1 MKLQLKILNLFSF
14 VLMLLPAL
22 LIAQSGYLEYNQLSN
37 KLKELAKSPN
47 VKLESY
53 GKSYSNKDL
62 WVLKLGDSA
71 KPAILIVAGIDGR
84 HQAGTI
90 AAISMA
96 EKLLGVDSLTQ
107 LLKSKSVYIIPNA
120 NPDAMDAF
128 FSAVKFEKSGNARP
142 TDDNRN
148 GKIGDDG
155 FNDLNNDG
163 LITLV
168 RVETQAGDH
177 IISDKDARLMVKA
190 DASKE
195 QKGTHII
202 LSEGID
208 DNKNGLFNEDYSNG
222 VNIDR
227 NFAFD
232 YPYFKEHSGEY
243 ASSENE
249 VRTLMDFLSANTN
262 IHTVINFGPQNNL
275 SQSQTYDPKNALQ
288 KIIRGWQQT
297 DVKVNEVV
305 STAYNKHNVLK
316 NPPILP
322 LQDGSF
328 VQTAYYHSGKF
339 AFATPVWWAS
349 VSDKKD
355 TTSAE
360 KSVGPPTNR
369 GGSNLPGG
377 EKDPYEITYLKWM
390 DKEGLKDNFVDWK
403 EIKHPG
409 FPNHKS
415 EIGGLKPYALYNP
428 PAKYI
433 ESQVGGLLSF
443 LKDVIKK
450 MPTHEI
456 VDPIIEKLNDNV
468 YRVTVSI
475 TNKGA
480 MPSYS
485 SISDKLRFTS
495 RIKTEVKLAQGQT
508 RLSGRK
514 YIIDNALQPNESKTH
529 SWLIAGKGQVTIE
542 SGCHTTGVSKLSLD
556 LK

>member
-1 MKLQLKILNLFSF
+1 MKLQLKILNLFSL

-249 VRTLMDFLSANTN
+249 VRTLMDFLAANTN

-288 KIIRGWQQT
+288 KIIRGW
-297 DVKVNEVV
+297 
-305 STAYNKHNVLK
+305 
-316 NPPILP
+316 
-322 LQDGSF
+322 
-328 VQTAYYHSGKF
+328 
-339 AFATPVWWAS
+339 
-349 VSDKKD
+349 
-355 TTSAE
+355 
-360 KSVGPPTNR
+360 
-369 GGSNLPGG
+369 
-377 EKDPYEITYLKWM
+377 
-390 DKEGLKDNFVDWK
+390 
-403 EIKHPG
+403 
-409 FPNHKS
+409 
-415 EIGGLKPYALYNP
+415 
-428 PAKYI
+428 
-433 ESQVGGLLSF
+433 
-443 LKDVIKK
+443 
-450 MPTHEI
+450 
-456 VDPIIEKLNDNV
+456 
-468 YRVTVSI
+468 
-475 TNKGA
+475 
-480 MPSYS
+480 
-485 SISDKLRFTS
+485 
-495 RIKTEVKLAQGQT
+495 
-508 RLSGRK
+508 
-514 YIIDNALQPNESKTH
+514 
-529 SWLIAGKGQVTIE
+529 
-542 SGCHTTGVSKLSLD
+542 
-556 LK
+556 